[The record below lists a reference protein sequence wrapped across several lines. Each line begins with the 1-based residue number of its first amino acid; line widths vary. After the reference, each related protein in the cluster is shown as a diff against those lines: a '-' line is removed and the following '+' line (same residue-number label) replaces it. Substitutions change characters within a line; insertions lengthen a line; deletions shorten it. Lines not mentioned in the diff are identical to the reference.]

1 VCCHTDS
8 SPFQCYISVFT
19 FPFKFVPDPVTT
31 AKGTYGFNT
40 KWGEITMEGS
50 GSYMIKGADTEKP
63 RIIYQGSAN
72 MTGPQ
77 MPTIHTVLAG
87 LIDLVPPLDT
97 DECKP

>member
-1 VCCHTDS
+1 
-8 SPFQCYISVFT
+8 
-19 FPFKFVPDPVTT
+19 
-31 AKGTYGFNT
+31 
-40 KWGEITMEGS
+40 MEGS